1 MWHSHKEFACQY
13 RRHNSCRFYP
23 WVRKIPWNRKWQPSP
38 VFLTGK
44 CHGKGV
50 WWATVHGITELDM
63 TEQVTEHTCTQANI
77 HRHIDTHTYR
87 HTHTYTYIYIYFF
100 FFPGK
105 NTEVGWHFL
114 LQGIFP
120 TQGLNLSPALEDGF
134 FITAP
139 PGKPH
144 IYVYTHTH
152 IYLFLSSSRNWLFF
166 FLILQ
171 DGGRPQLYVVIS
183 VKLSLLRQCLMFQND
198 CYHLRPPSPALRS
211 HLCPGTSTTTKVW
224 V

>member
-1 MWHSHKEFACQY
+1 
-13 RRHNSCRFYP
+13 
-23 WVRKIPWNRKWQPSP
+23 
-38 VFLTGK
+38 
-44 CHGKGV
+44 
-50 WWATVHGITELDM
+50 M

-87 HTHTYTYIYIYFF
+87 HTHTYTYIYIYIFFF

-139 PGKPH
+139 PGKAH

-152 IYLFLSSSRNWLFF
+152 IYLFLSFSRNWLFF
-166 FLILQ
+166 FFNSPRWWQ
-171 DGGRPQLYVVIS
+171 A
-183 VKLSLLRQCLMFQND
+183 
-198 CYHLRPPSPALRS
+198 PALCSYLSKAFTPEAMS
-211 HLCPGTSTTTKVW
+211 HVPEWLLPSQATISST
-224 V
+224 